1 MRLSIFGVLLIVFSG
16 WLYKSRTQMSV
27 SGRLTSDSG
36 AWASVSVRR
45 LYDFGNALYDFGMWT
60 SKLGRLETFIVK
72 LGQLALRLWLDTRG
86 LGGLFNGPC
95 HTIETNPSAAR

>member
-27 SGRLTSDSG
+27 SGRLT
-36 AWASVSVRR
+36 SVSVRR

-95 HTIETNPSAAR
+95 HTIETSPSAAR